1 MMFDE
6 YPLYRNI
13 IREEKKRVELLI
25 FIGSLFIFF
34 NSYNFESDL
43 FNYNLYFKFFLIL
56 IV

>member
-1 MMFDE
+1 MFDE